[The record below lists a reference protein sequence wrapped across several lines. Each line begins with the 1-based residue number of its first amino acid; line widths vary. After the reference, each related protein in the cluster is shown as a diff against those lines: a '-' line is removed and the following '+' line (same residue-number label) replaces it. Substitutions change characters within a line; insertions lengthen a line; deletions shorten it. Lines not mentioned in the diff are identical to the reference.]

1 MARPGRGSRRRDD
14 ELLLLLFALRRRR
27 LARSSG
33 RVPLWPFA
41 LAAVVLVVAALA
53 GGAVAAG
60 RAVQSALSDCSLAG
74 KEAKALP
81 ITSVVYARNGYYL
94 GAIPAPIHPQPGAHH
109 AKSPRVQKGTLA
121 AAGPPLLA
129 DGRPPH

>member
-60 RAVQSALSDCSLAG
+60 RAVQSALSDCLLAG
-74 KEAKALP
+74 REAKALP

-94 GAIPAPIHPQPGAHH
+94 GAIPAPIHRQPA
-109 AKSPRVQKGTLA
+109 AYDAMSPWVREGNGRGG
-121 AAGPPLLA
+121 GPT
-129 DGRPPH
+129 